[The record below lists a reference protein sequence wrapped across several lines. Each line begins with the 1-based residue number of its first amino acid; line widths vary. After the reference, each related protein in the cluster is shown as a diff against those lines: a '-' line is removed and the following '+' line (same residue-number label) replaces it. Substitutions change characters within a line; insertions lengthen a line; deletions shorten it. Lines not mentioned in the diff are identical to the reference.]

1 MGETIGPD
9 SDFIQGRDQ
18 NKAKLPPV
26 LLVLS
31 EEGGPSPVDELL
43 ARHLAPAVALFR
55 SKARDYSE
63 RSGIFTADLL
73 GAKGQFAEIWRKI
86 PKLKKGMWDE
96 EHLENE
102 TVEEILYDILGH
114 VLLALDHLPD
124 SQRIKKPNLPLG
136 IRDIK
141 VTPYIPPAQGGS
153 GSPGLGGGFIGGVT
167 MGFASPGG
175 SESISGDDK
184 PIKTSCEARVEFK
197 AEDMV
202 VNHFPETEPETG
214 MKPYKNDI
222 DWLEKLHHNHHASNC
237 VFHYQATVPDSLCI
251 SCDKWRKQEAGP
263 NKPIPKPTTKNKDG
277 NGGNFYV

>member
-96 EHLENE
+96 EVLENE
-102 TVEEILYDILGH
+102 VVEEILYDILGH
-114 VLLALDHLPD
+114 VLLALDHLPE
-124 SQRIKKPNLPLG
+124 SQRIKKPTIPNLLTGLG
-136 IRDIK
+136 VRDVK
-141 VTPYIPPAQGGS
+141 LTPYIPATGGA
-153 GSPGLGGGFIGGVT
+153 PGGAGNGGGFIGGVT
-167 MGFASPGG
+167 IGFAAPDAMQP
-175 SESISGDDK
+175 IAGDDK
-184 PIKTSCEARVEFK
+184 PIKAKTSESGTRIEFL

-202 VNHFPETEPETG
+202 EDYPENP
-214 MKPYKNDI
+214 KSCKNDI

-237 VFHYQATVPDSLCI
+237 VFHYQATIPDSLCI
-251 SCDKWRKQEAGP
+251 ACDKWRKQEAGP
-263 NKPIPKPTTKNKDG
+263 NRSLPEPKNKDG